1 MIKRRKLRQN
11 ALFKAQTK
19 GIKVV
24 QVCKAGKVAANVDV
38 VLAAVSSE
46 LCWFVFF
53 NTKRSMK
60 NSFEV

>member
-46 LCWFVFF
+46 LCWLFF
-53 NTKRSMK
+53 LTQK
-60 NSFEV
+60 V

>member
-19 GIKVV
+19 GTKVV
-24 QVCKAGKVAANVDV
+24 QVCKAGKVSANVDV

-46 LCWFVFF
+46 LCWGFF
-53 NTKRSMK
+53 LTQK
-60 NSFEV
+60 EV

>member
-11 ALFKAQTK
+11 AVCKAQTK

-46 LCWFVFF
+46 LCWLFF
-53 NTKRSMK
+53 LTQKQ
-60 NSFEV
+60 V